1 MAVTSAIIEL
11 ASIFFIDRRL
21 SREHNWL
28 EKRGTFGDQI
38 GEWLLESDGEGQP
51 NNLDVLSSR
60 FASAMVGNI
69 NRVDAGMKSGEVR
82 HQKMIDNKIF
92 GAMSA
97 QNPDMRIVTRILT
110 ELGLEDLANAEDLP
124 YVLNWLRK
132 NQGLGFSPQQH
143 SSSNQQSNK
152 GRMQY

>member
-1 MAVTSAIIEL
+1 LAVTSAIIEL

-21 SREHNWL
+21 SREHNWI
-28 EKRGTFGDQI
+28 EERGTLGDQL
-38 GEWLLESDGEGQP
+38 GAWLLESDGEGQP
-51 NNLDVLSSR
+51 TNLDVVSRR

-82 HQKMIDNKIF
+82 RQKMIDNKIF
-92 GAMSA
+92 GAMNA
-97 QNPDMRIVTRILT
+97 KNPEMRVVTRLLEEI
-110 ELGLEDLANAEDLP
+110 GLEDLANAEDLP

-132 NQGLGFSPQQH
+132 NQGLGFNQMH
-143 SSSNQQSNK
+143 NSSSKQQTSQ